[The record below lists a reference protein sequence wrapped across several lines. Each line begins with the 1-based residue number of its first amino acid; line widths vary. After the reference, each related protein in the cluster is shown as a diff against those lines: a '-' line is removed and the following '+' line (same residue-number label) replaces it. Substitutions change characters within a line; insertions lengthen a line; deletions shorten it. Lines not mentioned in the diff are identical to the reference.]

1 MRGRAYNRFQK
12 KKSEER
18 LLRIIRQ
25 CRYNPWRG
33 YVDYGFVDGK
43 WQEVGNHIKYP
54 KNSNRPKFYKKQC
67 NRKVRR
73 SKNLPLKGNYYRKC
87 REYWWE
93 II

>member
-1 MRGRAYNRFQK
+1 MSKNAYRRHQSEKRK
-12 KKSEER
+12 KR
-18 LLRIIRQ
+18 LLRTIRQ

-33 YVDYGFVDGK
+33 YIDYGFVEGK
-43 WQEVGNHIKYP
+43 WQEVGSHIKYP

-67 NRKVRR
+67 NRKARR